1 MRMRSSSPLIS
12 IHLINYN
19 CQPFLKQ
26 AVESALQQSL
36 TDFELIIADDGSQDE
51 SQNLIKS

>member
-51 SQNLIKS
+51 